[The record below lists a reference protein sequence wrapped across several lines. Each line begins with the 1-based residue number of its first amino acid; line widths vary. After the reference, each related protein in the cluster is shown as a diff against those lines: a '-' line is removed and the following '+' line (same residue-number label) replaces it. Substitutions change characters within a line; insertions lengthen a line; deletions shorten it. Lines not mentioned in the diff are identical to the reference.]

1 MPKQLA
7 VLTLLLDL
15 TDAIAENDLYAV
27 EDFRVARLVDA
38 LGGFSERQ
46 DDALQQVFEVSGRWV
61 RGVDGTSAAMVLDA
75 LKHAIPLFQGR

>member
-15 TDAIAENDLYAV
+15 KDAVAENDSTAV
-27 EDFRVARLVDA
+27 QDFRVARLVDA

-61 RGVDGTSAAMVLDA
+61 RGVDGTSADMVLDT
-75 LKHAIPLFQGR
+75 LKHAIPLFHGR